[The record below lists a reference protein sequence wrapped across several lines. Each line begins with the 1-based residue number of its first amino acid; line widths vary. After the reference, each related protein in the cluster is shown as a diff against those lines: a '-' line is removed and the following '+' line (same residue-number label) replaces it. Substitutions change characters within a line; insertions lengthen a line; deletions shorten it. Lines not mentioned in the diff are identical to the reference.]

1 MLRILEIILT
11 WLFPVYY
18 EVDVF
23 MKQGKSASYYSTSIE
38 DADHI
43 AETLM
48 AGDTGEIDYIVMDK
62 YINCRP
68 DLEVKVN
75 RFHKSYTS
83 KA

>member
-1 MLRILEIILT
+1 MLRILEIILS

-18 EVDVF
+18 EADVF
-23 MKQGKSASYYSTSIE
+23 MKHGKTTTYYAQSMKDIE
-38 DADHI
+38 NIVED
-43 AETLM
+43 LM
-48 AGDTGEIDYIVMDK
+48 AGDTGEIDYIAIDK

-75 RFHKSYTS
+75 RFHKTYTS